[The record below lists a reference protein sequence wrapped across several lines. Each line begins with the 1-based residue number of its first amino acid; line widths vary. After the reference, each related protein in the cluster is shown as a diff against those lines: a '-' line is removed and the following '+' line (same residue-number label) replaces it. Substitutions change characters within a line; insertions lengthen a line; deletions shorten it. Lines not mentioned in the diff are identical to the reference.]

1 MQDLFLSL
9 GIAYAIATP
18 VDVFAKFD
26 KCFIAA
32 PCCHS
37 DKRFGNRQTAELRQH
52 ALSVYYSAQRFE
64 FVSCAVQGIMGLG
77 FHAQACKFPYQIRRV
92 LFCHSQ
98 ITT

>member
-9 GIAYAIATP
+9 GIAYAIATLLMCLQNSTNALLQLP
-18 VDVFAKFD
+18 ASL
-26 KCFIAA
+26 
-32 PCCHS
+32 S